1 MDRLTALITLLL
13 ALFGCDGG
21 ASRFVHR
28 DRLDGSD
35 RLHAAVVFDGA
46 SARLDCI
53 ASRAGR
59 CRFRIADPACTTHA
73 ASGCAAPVDVL
84 VAGGRS
90 ARIDTRASLR
100 ACIDIPGD
108 ATPAAC
114 ETLGG
119 GASGK

>member
-1 MDRLTALITLLL
+1 MDRLTALIGLVL
-13 ALFGCDGG
+13 ALFGCDGA

-28 DRLDGSD
+28 DREGGID

-46 SARLDCI
+46 TARLDCI

-59 CRFRIADPACTTHA
+59 CRFRIADAGCAAPRIPA
-73 ASGCAAPVDVL
+73 CAAPVDVL
-84 VAGGRS
+84 VDGGGSLRVD
-90 ARIDTRASLR
+90 APASLR
-100 ACIDIPGD
+100 ACIDVPGD

-119 GASGK
+119 TPSRK